1 MCELILSSLVIGF
14 VNVGPDKYLVQ
25 GLSSEGKVLECEM
38 ILRPIKNDK
47 NVLTLFTV

>member
-1 MCELILSSLVIGF
+1 MCELILSSLIIGF